1 MSEPPVA
8 SHRLSERIPGDPFGE
23 ALGIRHQILA
33 DGHAVSRLELRP
45 EHRNPFGVGHG
56 SVVFALADTGMG
68 RALASALPGD
78 ARCATLS
85 ATIQFL
91 EAVHGDLLV
100 AESRLLH
107 LGEKVAAIRCEVS
120 SGDGTPCAV
129 ADATFYVS
137 TSGGTP

>member
-8 SHRLSERIPGDPFGE
+8 LQRLSEQIPGDPFGE
-23 ALGIRHQILA
+23 ALGLRHEISA
-33 DGHAVSRLELRP
+33 EGHAVSRLELRP

-68 RALASALPGD
+68 RALASALPAD

-91 EAVHGDLLV
+91 EPVDGGHLV
-100 AESRLLH
+100 AESTLVH
-107 LGEKVAAIRCEVS
+107 LGEKVAALRCEVATAE
-120 SGDGTPCAV
+120 GATCAV
-129 ADATFYVS
+129 ATATFYVS
-137 TSGGTP
+137 VPRGEP

>member
-8 SHRLSERIPGDPFGE
+8 LHRLSEQVPGDPFGE
-23 ALGIRHQILA
+23 TLGIRHEISSE
-33 DGHAVSRLELRP
+33 GHVVSRLELRP

-85 ATIQFL
+85 ATIQFV
-91 EAVHGDLLV
+91 EPVHGNRLV
-100 AESRLLH
+100 AESRLVH
-107 LGEKVAAIRCEVS
+107 LGEKIAAIRCEVF
-120 SGDGTPCAV
+120 SGDRTPCAV
-129 ADATFYVS
+129 ADATFYIS
-137 TSGGTP
+137 TPGGTP